1 MRFLKRSLSFATIGA
16 GLAGISGVLLYGPEE
31 VKRQISS
38 NGLVRVGRAA
48 RVVSFNVGTYLT
60 CTDDVKDYF

>member
-1 MRFLKRSLSFATIGA
+1 MRFLKRSLAFTTFGA

-31 VKRQISS
+31 VKRRITS

-48 RVVSFNVGTYLT
+48 RAVSFVP
-60 CTDDVKDYF
+60 